1 MPQLMEENS
10 KSGTN
15 QNTLIMLS
23 KEIRKKYHTT
33 DTQKLST
40 FIQRLFRMEAK
51 ILKGKY
57 PKPSEFVSIYSLGRA
72 IMDLKESKQFDELL
86 IADEKIKEDN
96 LQFNGEFSNNNDVRR
111 VNFLTAIIMQMR
123 GMQQRDRQIMYT
135 IVQNHNIGKET
146 DEKDNLHGL
155 KGALRLD
162 SYPERLSGFSE
173 EEKDIIKFAIIQHSE
188 SDARNQLELERL
200 PLELRPRY
208 KVFLDVLKD
217 AIRLDNIKIDPRVHD
232 VQTRIDIL
240 ALQTKENKTKL
251 ESVAYESYSKII
263 EVLDLEEEVQS
274 IMQYLRLI
282 KEKSKTSSI
291 EDEDLDRD

>member
-57 PKPSEFVSIYSLGRA
+57 PKPSEFVSIYSLGQA

-274 IMQYLRLI
+274 IMQYLRLK

>member
-57 PKPSEFVSIYSLGRA
+57 PKPSEFVSIYSLGQA

>member
-23 KEIRKKYHTT
+23 KEIRKKYHTKKKK
-33 DTQKLST
+33 KLST

-57 PKPSEFVSIYSLGRA
+57 PKPSEFVSIYSLGQA